1 MYFYPLG
8 LQGIAISKTSEC
20 SSSQLLSDTKLS
32 KHSIHKPLH
41 RNKDK
46 GKSLTPTAPAVLK
59 PPFIWKK
66 RHLRSFSMIS
76 SSDILVFFF
85 CLSPDFVPLSTEV
98 SPADAGMGSITDR
111 V

>member
-41 RNKDK
+41 RNKD
-46 GKSLTPTAPAVLK
+46 
-59 PPFIWKK
+59 
-66 RHLRSFSMIS
+66 
-76 SSDILVFFF
+76 
-85 CLSPDFVPLSTEV
+85 
-98 SPADAGMGSITDR
+98 
-111 V
+111 